1 MDGSEKPPSTD
12 LEALAR
18 DCDIEFTRAGGPGG
32 QHRNKAETAVR
43 ITHRPSGVT
52 VVASERRSQAR
63 NKMAA
68 LKRLA
73 DKLVAIERE
82 QVLSRQRENRLATRP
97 TKGANQR
104 RLERKRHVGEKN
116 EAEGNFDPITT
127 NRDCHYCSPYKAGRV
142 C

>member
-12 LEALAR
+12 LAALAR

-82 QVLSRQRENRLATRP
+82 RVLSRQRENRLATRP

-104 RLERKRHVGEKN
+104 RLERKRHVGEKK
-116 EAEGNFDPITT
+116 
-127 NRDCHYCSPYKAGRV
+127 RGRGKFRSHNDE
-142 C
+142 

>member
-68 LKRLA
+68 LARLA
-73 DKLVAIERE
+73 DKLVEIERE
-82 QVLSRQRENRLATRP
+82 RVLSRQRENRLATRP

-104 RLERKRHVGEKN
+104 RLERKRHVGEKK
-116 EAEGNFDPITT
+116 
-127 NRDCHYCSPYKAGRV
+127 RGRGKFRSHNDE
-142 C
+142 